1 MGKVKLQVY
10 LSIFN
15 IIIHI
20 PLAIFLAINLNL
32 GVAGIIFS
40 TVISVLTMLIFRIIQ
55 FEKLSTIIMLNNMEW

>member
-20 PLAIFLAINLNL
+20 PLAIFFAVNLNL
-32 GVAGIIFS
+32 GIAGIIFS

-55 FEKLSTIIMLNNMEW
+55 FKIIYYNNANSIWNE